1 MIARNAGSRFATN
14 PTNIEISRSK
24 FERNSTVTT
33 SFLGGLLIPFYLD
46 EVLPGDTFKIR
57 CSKVVRMPALIT
69 PLMGNL
75 YLDTFWF
82 FVPNRLVWS
91 HWKEFMGE
99 NSQSAW
105 IPQAQYSIPQT
116 TAPASSSAA
125 PSGGW
130 TVGSIADYLGIPP
143 LIPNISVSSLP
154 LRGYA
159 LIWNEFFRSENLQDP
174 VPVSTG
180 DANTAGANSSPSSQA
195 AYLLSAYSRGGYPA
209 PVDKFFDYFTACLPA
224 PQKGNDVV
232 ISVTSGGLLP
242 VFAMDQDI
250 DLSSLPE
257 RTTGIRYYTGT
268 AAGQSS
274 PVSNNPYDLTYNIAS
289 YGSDAASY
297 PGSASKIIKDGQS
310 LSSGDFPVFPANL
323 FAGDSGALTVAS
335 VNQLRTAFQ
344 LQKLLEKDARGGTR
358 YIEMLKSHF
367 SVTSPDYRLQR
378 PEYLGGSR
386 IPIRVSQVIQQSE
399 TATTPQGNV
408 SGMSLTTDSNDGF
421 TKSFTEHGY
430 IFGLLCVRYL
440 HLYQQGLD
448 RMWSRKNRLEFYF
461 PVLANIGEQA
471 VLNKEIFIQGTSV
484 VDSDGNVVDEQVFG
498 YNEAW
503 ADYRYKPSK
512 ITGMMRSVYVQSL
525 DSWHLGDYY
534 SQLPSLSA
542 DWIKEDATIIDRVL
556 SAGSSLTHQ
565 FIADIYVENT
575 CVRVMPLYSIP
586 GLIDHH

>member
-1 MIARNAGSRFATN
+1 MIARNAGSRFAIN

-46 EVLPGDTFKIR
+46 EVLPGDTFKVK

-116 TAPASSSAA
+116 TAPSSSTAA
-125 PSGGW
+125 PNGGW

-143 LIPNISVSSLP
+143 LVPNISVSSLP

-174 VPVSTG
+174 VPLSTG
-180 DANTAGANSSPSSQA
+180 DSNTAGANSAPTSQA
-195 AYLLSAYSRGGYPA
+195 SYLLSAYSRGGYPA

-242 VFAMDQDI
+242 VFAMDDDI
-250 DLSSLPE
+250 DPSSLPQTLKGTRFYAGSSSVPFNFE
-257 RTTGIRYYTGT
+257 TVGTGSGALSVQMRPDSGS
-268 AAGQSS
+268 GG
-274 PVSNNPYDLTYNIAS
+274 SNPQPL
-289 YGSDAASY
+289 
-297 PGSASKIIKDGQS
+297 
-310 LSSGDFPVFPANL
+310 FPANL
-323 FAGDSGALTVAS
+323 YAGDSGALTVAS

-399 TATTPQGNV
+399 TNTTPQGNV

-430 IFGLLCVRYL
+430 LFGLLCVRYL
-440 HLYQQGLD
+440 HLYQQGLE

-471 VLNKEIFIQGTSV
+471 VLNKEIFLQGSSV
-484 VDSDGNVVDEQVFG
+484 VDADGNIIDEQVFG

-512 ITGMMRSVYVQSL
+512 ITGMMRSIYAQSL

-542 DWIKEDATIIDRVL
+542 DWIKEDASIIDRAL
-556 SAGSSLTHQ
+556 SA
-565 FIADIYVENT
+565 IN
-575 CVRVMPLYSIP
+575 
-586 GLIDHH
+586 